1 MKSKNLQNRN
11 LFKIGFIVVIIVLI
25 LYLIFNKFGLIKY
38 YQLHSEIN
46 TIEKRIKD
54 TNAQIKQ
61 YDKDIKSLKE
71 NNSKLEEVAREKFHM
86 KKKNEKAFQFKDR
99 KEK

>member
-1 MKSKNLQNRN
+1 MKSKNLANRN
-11 LFKIGFIVVIIVLI
+11 LFKIGFIVVIVLFV

-46 TIEKRIKD
+46 SIEKRIQD
-54 TNAQIKQ
+54 ADAQIKQ
-61 YDKDIKSLKE
+61 YDKDIKSLK
-71 NNSKLEEVAREKFHM
+71 NNDSKLEEVAREKFHM
-86 KKKNEKAFQFKDR
+86 KKKNEKAFQFKDK